1 MLLKLKYGI
10 VALVLGVLLCGCS
23 IYSKEGDIPVAENT
37 SKVKL
42 GVSVALTDGA
52 AFLGMQS
59 RGSLAEAVDAGE
71 KMQTLRIIIV
81 RPDGTVEHNRY
92 YDFHQVPTT
101 YFATAQFEVVGG
113 ETKDVYLFAN
123 ENTKFD
129 SGRKVAEYDFAAI
142 KVGEQFPTNDIT
154 GQNIYTDT
162 DASLI
167 EVNDAL
173 TQMAL
178 PLFMSECHSVDV
190 PEKQDKNVELIIVRA
205 AVKFTFRIINTSNEP
220 LALNQ
225 LTISKLARREYLL
238 PNGVEYG
245 FEPSV
250 EDGTT
255 ITYIKSYK
263 VPMIGNNEH
272 YNFKATFAD
281 KTVPAKSATG
291 NDGEVV
297 LDPIYLLESNYND
310 DPSTTGRNYKISLT
324 VGDETYEN
332 GYFDKLTALPRNT
345 HVVVDVTLND
355 ELTGLECVV
364 RVYPYG
370 EYWLYPEF
378 GQ

>member
-1 MLLKLKYGI
+1 MLLKLKYGV

-59 RGSLAEAVDAGE
+59 RGTLAEAVGDGE

-129 SGRKVAEYDFAAI
+129 SGRKVANYDFAGI

-154 GQNIYTDT
+154 GKDIETDET
-162 DASLI
+162 SLI

-190 PEKQDKNVELIIVRA
+190 PEKKDKDVELIIVRA

-238 PNGVEYG
+238 PNEVVYG
-245 FEPSV
+245 TELSK

-255 ITYIKSYK
+255 ITYIKSYN

-291 NDGEVV
+291 NGKVE

-310 DPSTTGRNYKISLT
+310 DSSTEGRNYKISLT

-332 GYFDKLTALPRNT
+332 GYFNNLTALPRNT

-355 ELTGLECVV
+355 KLTGLNCVV

>member
-59 RGSLAEAVDAGE
+59 RGPLAEAVSDGE

-113 ETKDVYLFAN
+113 ETKKVYLFAN

-129 SGRKVAEYDFAAI
+129 SGRKVANYDFAAI

-154 GQNIYTDT
+154 GQDIYTDT

-167 EVNDAL
+167 EVNDAQ

-178 PLFMSECHSVDV
+178 PLFMSECHNVYV
-190 PEKQDKNVELIIVRA
+190 PEKKDENVELIIVRA

-225 LTISKLARREYLL
+225 LTISKLARYEYLL
-238 PNGVEYG
+238 PKDVVYVT
-245 FEPSV
+245 EPS

-255 ITYIKSYK
+255 ITYIESYK
-263 VPMIGNNEH
+263 VPMPGNNEH
-272 YNFKATFAD
+272 YNFKAAFAD
-281 KTVPAKSATG
+281 KTVPG
-291 NDGEVV
+291 NGEVV

-310 DPSTTGRNYKISLT
+310 DPSTVGRNYKISLT

-332 GYFDKLTALPRNT
+332 GYFNNLTALPRNT
-345 HVVVDVTLND
+345 HVVVDVTLNGK
-355 ELTGLECVV
+355 LTGLECVV

>member
-59 RGSLAEAVDAGE
+59 RGPLAEAVPDGE

-113 ETKDVYLFAN
+113 ETKKVYLFAN
-123 ENTKFD
+123 ENTKFN
-129 SGRKVAEYDFAAI
+129 SGRKVADYDFAAI

-154 GQNIYTDT
+154 GQDIET
-162 DASLI
+162 SLI

-190 PEKQDKNVELIIVRA
+190 PEKEDKNVELIIVRA
-205 AVKFTFRIINTSNEP
+205 AVKFTFRIINESSEP

-238 PNGVEYG
+238 PNNVVYATG
-245 FEPSV
+245 PSEE

-255 ITYIKSYK
+255 ITYIKSYN
-263 VPMIGNNEH
+263 VPMPGNNEH
-272 YNFKATFAD
+272 YNFMAAFTD

-291 NDGEVV
+291 NGKVE

-332 GYFDKLTALPRNT
+332 GYFDNLTALPRNT

-355 ELTGLECVV
+355 ELTGLDCVV

>member
-59 RGSLAEAVDAGE
+59 RGSLAEAVNAGE

-129 SGRKVAEYDFAAI
+129 SGRKVADYDFAAI

-154 GQNIYTDT
+154 GKDIETDET
-162 DASLI
+162 SLI

-190 PEKQDKNVELIIVRA
+190 PEKEDKNVELIIVRA

-245 FEPSV
+245 FEPSE

-291 NDGEVV
+291 NGEVE

-310 DPSTTGRNYKISLT
+310 DSSTEGRNYKISLT

-332 GYFDKLTALPRNT
+332 GYFNNLTALPRNT

-355 ELTGLECVV
+355 ELTDLNCVV

>member
-59 RGSLAEAVDAGE
+59 RGPLEAVPDGE

-113 ETKDVYLFAN
+113 ETKKVYLFAN
-123 ENTKFD
+123 ENTKFN
-129 SGRKVAEYDFAAI
+129 SGRKVADYDFAAI

-154 GQNIYTDT
+154 GQDNKT
-162 DASLI
+162 SLI
-167 EVNDAL
+167 EVNDAQ

-190 PEKQDKNVELIIVRA
+190 HEKEDTNVELIIVRA

-238 PNGVEYG
+238 PNGVVYG
-245 FEPSV
+245 TEPSE
-250 EDGTT
+250 EDRTT
-255 ITYIKSYK
+255 ITYIKSYN

-291 NDGEVV
+291 NGKVE

-332 GYFDKLTALPRNT
+332 GYFNNLTALPRNT
-345 HVVVDVTLND
+345 HVVVYVTLND
-355 ELTGLECVV
+355 KLTGLDCKV

>member
-59 RGSLAEAVDAGE
+59 RGPLAEAVPDGE

-113 ETKDVYLFAN
+113 ETKKVYLFAN

-129 SGRKVAEYDFAAI
+129 SGRKVANYDFAGI

-154 GQNIYTDT
+154 GKDIETDET
-162 DASLI
+162 SLI

-190 PEKQDKNVELIIVRA
+190 PEKKDKDVELIIVRA

-238 PNGVEYG
+238 PNEVVYG
-245 FEPSV
+245 TELSK

-255 ITYIKSYK
+255 ITYIKSYN

-291 NDGEVV
+291 NGKVE

-332 GYFDKLTALPRNT
+332 GYFNNLTALPRNT

-355 ELTGLECVV
+355 KLTGLNCVV

>member
-1 MLLKLKYGI
+1 MVLKLKYGV

-23 IYSKEGDIPVAENT
+23 IYSKEGDIPATENT

-52 AFLGMQS
+52 AFLGLQS
-59 RGSLAEAVDAGE
+59 RGPLAEAVSDGE

-113 ETKDVYLFAN
+113 ETKKVYLFAN

-129 SGRKVAEYDFAAI
+129 SGRKVANYDFAAI

-154 GQNIYTDT
+154 GQNIET
-162 DASLI
+162 SLI

-225 LTISKLARREYLL
+225 LTISKLARHEYLL
-238 PNGVEYG
+238 PNGVVYG
-245 FEPSV
+245 TEPSE
-250 EDGTT
+250 EDRTT
-255 ITYIKSYK
+255 ITYIKSYN
-263 VPMIGNNEH
+263 VPMTGNNEH

-291 NDGEVV
+291 NGEVV

-310 DPSTTGRNYKISLT
+310 DSSTEGRNYKISLT

-332 GYFDKLTALPRNT
+332 GYFDNLTALPRNT

-355 ELTGLECVV
+355 ELTGLDCVV

-370 EYWLYPEF
+370 EYWLDPEF

>member
-59 RGSLAEAVDAGE
+59 RGSLAEAVNAGE

-113 ETKDVYLFAN
+113 ETKKVYLFAN

-129 SGRKVAEYDFAAI
+129 SGRKVADYDFAAI

-154 GQNIYTDT
+154 GKDIETDET
-162 DASLI
+162 SLI

-190 PEKQDKNVELIIVRA
+190 PEKKDENVELIIVRA
-205 AVKFTFRIINTSNEP
+205 AVKFTFRIINKSNEP

-238 PNGVEYG
+238 PNEVVYAT
-245 FEPSV
+245 EPSE

-255 ITYIKSYK
+255 ITYIKSYN

-291 NDGEVV
+291 NGEVV

-332 GYFDKLTALPRNT
+332 GYFNNLTALPRNT
-345 HVVVDVTLND
+345 HVVVDVTLNGK
-355 ELTGLECVV
+355 LTGLDCVV

-370 EYWLYPEF
+370 EYWLDPEF

>member
-59 RGSLAEAVDAGE
+59 RGSLAEAVNAGE

-113 ETKDVYLFAN
+113 ETKKVYLFAN

-129 SGRKVAEYDFAAI
+129 SGRKVADYDFAAI

-154 GQNIYTDT
+154 GKDIETDET
-162 DASLI
+162 SLI

-190 PEKQDKNVELIIVRA
+190 PEKKDENVELIIVRA
-205 AVKFTFRIINTSNEP
+205 AVKFTFRIINKSNEP

-238 PNGVEYG
+238 PNEVVYAT
-245 FEPSV
+245 EPSE

-255 ITYIKSYK
+255 ITYIKSYN

-291 NDGEVV
+291 NGEVV

-332 GYFDKLTALPRNT
+332 GYFNNLTALPRNT

-355 ELTGLECVV
+355 KLTGLVCEV

>member
-59 RGSLAEAVDAGE
+59 RGPLAEAVPDGE

-113 ETKDVYLFAN
+113 ETKKVYLFAN

-129 SGRKVAEYDFAAI
+129 SGRKVADYDFAAI

-154 GQNIYTDT
+154 GKDIETDKT
-162 DASLI
+162 SLI

-190 PEKQDKNVELIIVRA
+190 HEKEDTNVELIIVRA

-238 PNGVEYG
+238 PKDVVYATET
-245 FEPSV
+245 SK

-255 ITYIKSYK
+255 ITYIESYN

-291 NDGEVV
+291 NGEVV

-332 GYFDKLTALPRNT
+332 GYFNNLTALPRNT

-355 ELTGLECVV
+355 ETGLDCVV

>member
-59 RGSLAEAVDAGE
+59 RGSLAEAVPDGE

-123 ENTKFD
+123 ENTKFN
-129 SGRKVAEYDFAAI
+129 SGRKVADYDFAAI

-154 GQNIYTDT
+154 GKDIETDET
-162 DASLI
+162 SLI

-190 PEKQDKNVELIIVRA
+190 HEKEDTKVELIIVRA
-205 AVKFTFRIINTSNEP
+205 AVKFTFRIINESNEP

-225 LTISKLARREYLL
+225 LTISKLARYEYLL
-238 PNGVEYG
+238 PKDVVYATET
-245 FEPSV
+245 SK

-255 ITYIKSYK
+255 ITYIESYK
-263 VPMIGNNEH
+263 VPMMGNNEH
-272 YNFKATFAD
+272 YNFKAAFTD
-281 KTVPAKSATG
+281 KTVPANGKV
-291 NDGEVV
+291 E

-332 GYFDKLTALPRNT
+332 GYFNNLTALPRNT

-355 ELTGLECVV
+355 ELTGLDCKV

>member
-1 MLLKLKYGI
+1 MLLKLKYGV

-52 AFLGMQS
+52 AFLGLQS
-59 RGSLAEAVDAGE
+59 RGPLAEAVSDGE

-113 ETKDVYLFAN
+113 ETKKVYLFAN

-129 SGRKVAEYDFAAI
+129 SGRKVANYDFAAI

-154 GQNIYTDT
+154 GKDIETDET
-162 DASLI
+162 SLI

-178 PLFMSECHSVDV
+178 PLFMSECHSVIV
-190 PEKQDKNVELIIVRA
+190 PEKKDKNVELIIVRA

-238 PNGVEYG
+238 PKDVVYAT
-245 FEPSV
+245 EPS

-255 ITYIKSYK
+255 ITYIESYK
-263 VPMIGNNEH
+263 VPMPGNNEH
-272 YNFKATFAD
+272 YNFKAAFTD

-291 NDGEVV
+291 NGEVV

-332 GYFDKLTALPRNT
+332 GYFNNLTALPRNT

-355 ELTGLECVV
+355 KLTGLDCVV

-370 EYWLYPEF
+370 EYWLDPEF

>member
-1 MLLKLKYGI
+1 MLLKLKYGV

-59 RGSLAEAVDAGE
+59 RGSLAEAVSDGE

-113 ETKDVYLFAN
+113 ETKKVYLFAN

-129 SGRKVAEYDFAAI
+129 SGRKVANYDFAAI

-154 GQNIYTDT
+154 GKDIETDET
-162 DASLI
+162 SLI

-178 PLFMSECHSVDV
+178 PLFMSECHSVIV
-190 PEKQDKNVELIIVRA
+190 PEKKDKNVELIIVRA

-238 PNGVEYG
+238 PKDVVYAT
-245 FEPSV
+245 EPS

-255 ITYIKSYK
+255 ITYIESYK
-263 VPMIGNNEH
+263 VPMPGNNEH
-272 YNFKATFAD
+272 YNFKAAFTD

-291 NDGEVV
+291 NGEVV

-332 GYFDKLTALPRNT
+332 GYFNNLTALPRNT

-355 ELTGLECVV
+355 KLTGLDCVV

-370 EYWLYPEF
+370 EYWLDPEF

>member
-1 MLLKLKYGI
+1 MVLKLKYGV

-59 RGSLAEAVDAGE
+59 RGTLAEAVGDGE

-129 SGRKVAEYDFAAI
+129 SGRKVANYDFAGI

-154 GQNIYTDT
+154 GKDIETDET
-162 DASLI
+162 SLI

-190 PEKQDKNVELIIVRA
+190 PEKKDKDVELIIVRA

-238 PNGVEYG
+238 PNEVVYG
-245 FEPSV
+245 TELSK

-263 VPMIGNNEH
+263 VPMPGNNEH
-272 YNFKATFAD
+272 YNFKAAFTD

-291 NDGEVV
+291 NGEVV

-332 GYFDKLTALPRNT
+332 GYFNNLTALPRNT

-355 ELTGLECVV
+355 KLTGLDCVV

-370 EYWLYPEF
+370 EYWLDPEF

>member
-1 MLLKLKYGI
+1 MLLKLKYGV

-59 RGSLAEAVDAGE
+59 RGTLAEAVGDGE

-113 ETKDVYLFAN
+113 ETKKVYLFAN

-129 SGRKVAEYDFAAI
+129 SGRKVANYDFAAI

-154 GQNIYTDT
+154 GQNNET
-162 DASLI
+162 SLI

-205 AVKFTFRIINTSNEP
+205 AVKFTFRIINKSNEP

-225 LTISKLARREYLL
+225 LTISKLARYEYLL
-238 PNGVEYG
+238 PNGVVYAT
-245 FEPSV
+245 EPSE

-281 KTVPAKSATG
+281 KTVPANGKV
-291 NDGEVV
+291 E

-310 DPSTTGRNYKISLT
+310 DSSTEGRNYKISLT

-332 GYFDKLTALPRNT
+332 GYFNNLTALPRNT

-355 ELTGLECVV
+355 KLTGLDCEV

>member
-59 RGSLAEAVDAGE
+59 RGPLAEAVSDGE

-113 ETKDVYLFAN
+113 ETKKVYLFAN
-123 ENTKFD
+123 ENTKFN
-129 SGRKVAEYDFAAI
+129 SGRKVADYDFAAI

-154 GQNIYTDT
+154 GKDIETDKT
-162 DASLI
+162 SLI

-190 PEKQDKNVELIIVRA
+190 PEKQDTNVELIIVRA
-205 AVKFTFRIINTSNEP
+205 AVKFTFRIINESNEP

-238 PNGVEYG
+238 PNEVVYATET
-245 FEPSV
+245 SK

-255 ITYIKSYK
+255 ITYIESYK
-263 VPMIGNNEH
+263 VPMMGNNEH

-281 KTVPAKSATG
+281 KTVPG
-291 NDGEVV
+291 NGEVV

-324 VGDETYEN
+324 VGDDTYEN
-332 GYFDKLTALPRNT
+332 GYFNNLTALPRNT

-370 EYWLYPEF
+370 EYWLDPEF

>member
-1 MLLKLKYGI
+1 MLLKLKYGV

-59 RGSLAEAVDAGE
+59 RGTLAEAVGDGE

-123 ENTKFD
+123 ENTKFN
-129 SGRKVAEYDFAAI
+129 SGRKVANYDFAGI

-154 GQNIYTDT
+154 GKDIETDET
-162 DASLI
+162 SLI

-190 PEKQDKNVELIIVRA
+190 PEKKDKDVELIIVRA

-238 PNGVEYG
+238 PNEVVYG
-245 FEPSV
+245 TELSK

-255 ITYIKSYK
+255 ITYIKSYN

-291 NDGEVV
+291 NGKVE

-310 DPSTTGRNYKISLT
+310 DSSTEGRNYKISLT

-332 GYFDKLTALPRNT
+332 GYFNNLTALPRNT

-355 ELTGLECVV
+355 KLTGLNCVV

>member
-1 MLLKLKYGI
+1 MLLKLKYGV

-59 RGSLAEAVDAGE
+59 RGSLAEAVSDGE

-113 ETKDVYLFAN
+113 ETKKVYLFAN

-129 SGRKVAEYDFAAI
+129 SGRKVANYDFAAI

-154 GQNIYTDT
+154 GKDIETDET
-162 DASLI
+162 SLI

-178 PLFMSECHSVDV
+178 PLFMSECHSVIV
-190 PEKQDKNVELIIVRA
+190 PEKKDKNVELIIVRA

-238 PNGVEYG
+238 PKDVVYAT
-245 FEPSV
+245 EPS

-255 ITYIKSYK
+255 ITYIESYK
-263 VPMIGNNEH
+263 VPMPGNNEH
-272 YNFKATFAD
+272 YNFKAAFTD

-291 NDGEVV
+291 NGEVV

-332 GYFDKLTALPRNT
+332 GYFNNLTALPRNT
-345 HVVVDVTLND
+345 HVVVDVTLNGK
-355 ELTGLECVV
+355 LTGLECVV

>member
-1 MLLKLKYGI
+1 MLMKLKYGI

-23 IYSKEGDIPVAENT
+23 IYTHEDDTPSTETT

-42 GVSVALTDGA
+42 GVSVAMTDGA

-59 RGSLAEAVDAGE
+59 RGPLAEAVSDGE

-113 ETKDVYLFAN
+113 ETKKVYLFAN
-123 ENTKFD
+123 ENTTFTT
-129 SGRKVAEYDFAAI
+129 GHKVANYDFAAI
-142 KVGEQFPTNDIT
+142 KVGEQFPTNEIT
-154 GQNIYTDT
+154 GQNIET
-162 DASLI
+162 SLI

-173 TQMAL
+173 TQIAQ

-190 PEKQDKNVELIIVRA
+190 HEKKDTNVELIIVRA
-205 AVKFTFRIINTSNEP
+205 AVKFTFRIINQSNEP
-220 LALNQ
+220 LQLNQ

-238 PNGVEYG
+238 PNGVSYDTELS
-245 FEPSV
+245 E
-250 EDGTT
+250 EDNYTQ
-255 ITYIKSYK
+255 ITYIKSYN

-272 YNFKATFAD
+272 YNFKANYD
-281 KTVPAKSATG
+281 LTVPAKSATG
-291 NDGEVV
+291 NGEVI
-297 LDPIYLLESNYND
+297 LDPIYLLESNYDD
-310 DPSTTGRNYKISLT
+310 DPSTEGRNYKISLS

-332 GYFDKLTALPRNT
+332 GYFDNLTALPRNT
-345 HVVVDVTLND
+345 HVVVDVTLNSK
-355 ELTGLECVV
+355 LTGLDCVV

>member
-1 MLLKLKYGI
+1 MLMKLKYGI
-10 VALVLGVLLCGCS
+10 VTLVLGVLLCGCS
-23 IYSKEGDIPVAENT
+23 IYTHENDTLSTETT

-42 GVSVALTDGA
+42 GVSVAMTDGA

-59 RGSLAEAVDAGE
+59 RGPLAEAVSDGE

-101 YFATAQFEVVGG
+101 YFATAQFEVVCG
-113 ETKDVYLFAN
+113 ETKKVYLFAN
-123 ENTKFD
+123 ENTTFTT
-129 SGRKVAEYDFAAI
+129 GHKVANYDFAAI
-142 KVGEQFPTNDIT
+142 KVGEPFPTNEIT
-154 GQNIYTDT
+154 GQNIET
-162 DASLI
+162 SLI

-173 TQMAL
+173 TQIAQ

-190 PEKQDKNVELIIVRA
+190 PEQQDKNVELIIVRA
-205 AVKFTFRIINTSNEP
+205 AVKFTFRIINQSNEP
-220 LALNQ
+220 LQLNQ

-238 PNGVEYG
+238 PNGVSYNTELS
-245 FEPSV
+245 E
-250 EDGTT
+250 EDNYTQ
-255 ITYIKSYK
+255 ITYIKNYN

-272 YNFKATFAD
+272 YNFKANYD
-281 KTVPAKSATG
+281 LTVPAKSATG
-291 NDGEVV
+291 DGEMV
-297 LDPIYLLESNYND
+297 LDPIYLLESNYDD
-310 DPSTTGRNYKISLT
+310 DPSTEGRNYKISLT

-332 GYFDKLTALPRNT
+332 GYFDNLTALPRNT
-345 HVVVDVTLND
+345 HVVVDVTLNS
-355 ELTGLECVV
+355 ELTGLDCVV

>member
-1 MLLKLKYGI
+1 MLLKLKYGV

-59 RGSLAEAVDAGE
+59 RGTLAEAVGDGE

-113 ETKDVYLFAN
+113 ETKKVYLFAN

-129 SGRKVAEYDFAAI
+129 SGRKVANYDFAAI

-154 GQNIYTDT
+154 GKDIETDET
-162 DASLI
+162 SLI

-178 PLFMSECHSVDV
+178 PLFMSECHSVIV
-190 PEKQDKNVELIIVRA
+190 PEKKDKNVELIIVRA

-238 PNGVEYG
+238 PKDVVYAT
-245 FEPSV
+245 EPS

-255 ITYIKSYK
+255 ITYIESYK
-263 VPMIGNNEH
+263 VPMPGNNEH

-291 NDGEVV
+291 SNGEVV

-310 DPSTTGRNYKISLT
+310 DSSTEGRNYKISLT

-332 GYFDKLTALPRNT
+332 GYFNNLTALPRNT

-355 ELTGLECVV
+355 KLTGLDCVV

-370 EYWLYPEF
+370 EYWLDPEF

>member
-59 RGSLAEAVDAGE
+59 RGSLAEAVNAGE

-113 ETKDVYLFAN
+113 ETKKVYLFAN

-129 SGRKVAEYDFAAI
+129 TGRKVADYDFAAI

-154 GQNIYTDT
+154 GKDIETDKT
-162 DASLI
+162 SLI
-167 EVNDAL
+167 EVNDAQ

-190 PEKQDKNVELIIVRA
+190 PEKEDTNVELIIVRA

-225 LTISKLARREYLL
+225 LTISKLARYEYLL
-238 PNGVEYG
+238 PNEVVYAT
-245 FEPSV
+245 EPSE

-272 YNFKATFAD
+272 YNFKATFTD

-291 NDGEVV
+291 NGEVV

-345 HVVVDVTLND
+345 HVVVYVTLND
-355 ELTGLECVV
+355 KLTGLDCKV

-370 EYWLYPEF
+370 EYWLEPEF

>member
-1 MLLKLKYGI
+1 MLLKLKYGV

-59 RGSLAEAVDAGE
+59 RGTLAEAVGDGE

-129 SGRKVAEYDFAAI
+129 SGRKVANYDFAGI

-154 GQNIYTDT
+154 GKDIETDET
-162 DASLI
+162 SLI

-238 PNGVEYG
+238 PNEVVYG
-245 FEPSV
+245 TELSK

-255 ITYIKSYK
+255 ITYIKSYN

-291 NDGEVV
+291 NGKVE

-310 DPSTTGRNYKISLT
+310 DSSTEGRNYKISLT

-332 GYFDKLTALPRNT
+332 GYFNNLTALPRNT

-355 ELTGLECVV
+355 KLTGLNCVV

>member
-1 MLLKLKYGI
+1 MLLKLKYGV

-59 RGSLAEAVDAGE
+59 RGTLAEAVGDGE

-129 SGRKVAEYDFAAI
+129 SGRKVANYDFAGI

-154 GQNIYTDT
+154 GKDIETDET
-162 DASLI
+162 SLI

-178 PLFMSECHSVDV
+178 PQIMSECHSVDE
-190 PEKQDKNVELIIVRA
+190 PEKKDKDVELIIVRA

-238 PNGVEYG
+238 PNEVVYG
-245 FEPSV
+245 TELSK

-255 ITYIKSYK
+255 ITYIKSYI

-291 NDGEVV
+291 NGKVE

-310 DPSTTGRNYKISLT
+310 DSSTEGRNYKISLT

-332 GYFDKLTALPRNT
+332 GYFNNLTALPRNT

-370 EYWLYPEF
+370 EYWLDPEF

>member
-1 MLLKLKYGI
+1 MLLKLKYGV

-23 IYSKEGDIPVAENT
+23 IYSKEGDIPAIENT

-59 RGSLAEAVDAGE
+59 RGSLAEAVNAGE

-113 ETKDVYLFAN
+113 ETKKVYLFAN

-129 SGRKVAEYDFAAI
+129 SGRKVADYDFAAI

-154 GQNIYTDT
+154 GQNIETDET
-162 DASLI
+162 SLI

-178 PLFMSECHSVDV
+178 PLFMSECHSVIV
-190 PEKQDKNVELIIVRA
+190 PEKEDKKVELIIVRA
-205 AVKFTFRIINTSNEP
+205 AVKFTFRIINKSNEP

-238 PNGVEYG
+238 PNEVVYG
-245 FEPSV
+245 ELSE

-255 ITYIKSYK
+255 ITYIKSYN
-263 VPMIGNNEH
+263 VPMTGNNEH

-310 DPSTTGRNYKISLT
+310 DSSTEGRNYKISLT

-332 GYFDKLTALPRNT
+332 GYFDNLTALPRNT

-355 ELTGLECVV
+355 ELTGLDCVV

-370 EYWLYPEF
+370 EYWLDPEF

>member
-1 MLLKLKYGI
+1 MLLKLKYGL

-59 RGSLAEAVDAGE
+59 RGPLAEAVPDGE

-101 YFATAQFEVVGG
+101 YFATAQFEVIGG
-113 ETKDVYLFAN
+113 ETKKVYLFAN
-123 ENTKFD
+123 ENTKFN
-129 SGRKVAEYDFAAI
+129 SGRKVANYDFAAI

-154 GQNIYTDT
+154 GKNIET
-162 DASLI
+162 SLI

-190 PEKQDKNVELIIVRA
+190 PEKQDTNVELIIVRA
-205 AVKFTFRIINTSNEP
+205 AVKFTFRIINKSNEP

-225 LTISKLARREYLL
+225 LTISKLARYEYLL
-238 PNGVEYG
+238 PKDVVYVT
-245 FEPSV
+245 EPS

-255 ITYIKSYK
+255 ITYIESYN
-263 VPMIGNNEH
+263 VPMTGNNEH
-272 YNFKATFAD
+272 YNFKAAFAD

-310 DPSTTGRNYKISLT
+310 DSSTEGRNYKISLT

-332 GYFDKLTALPRNT
+332 GYFDNLTALPRNT

-355 ELTGLECVV
+355 KLTGLDCVV

-370 EYWLYPEF
+370 EYWLDPEF

>member
-1 MLLKLKYGI
+1 MLKLKYGI

-59 RGSLAEAVDAGE
+59 RGSLAEAVPDGE

-123 ENTKFD
+123 ENTKFN
-129 SGRKVAEYDFAAI
+129 SGRKVANYDFAAI

-154 GQNIYTDT
+154 GKNIET
-162 DASLI
+162 SLI

-205 AVKFTFRIINTSNEP
+205 AVKFTFRIINKSNEP

-225 LTISKLARREYLL
+225 LTISKLARYEYLL
-238 PNGVEYG
+238 PNDVVYG
-245 FEPSV
+245 TEPSE
-250 EDGTT
+250 EDRTT

-263 VPMIGNNEH
+263 VPMPGNNEH
-272 YNFKATFAD
+272 YNFKAAFAD

-310 DPSTTGRNYKISLT
+310 DSSTEGRNYKISLT

-332 GYFDKLTALPRNT
+332 GYFNNLTALPRNT

-355 ELTGLECVV
+355 ELTGLDCEV

-370 EYWLYPEF
+370 EYWLDPEF